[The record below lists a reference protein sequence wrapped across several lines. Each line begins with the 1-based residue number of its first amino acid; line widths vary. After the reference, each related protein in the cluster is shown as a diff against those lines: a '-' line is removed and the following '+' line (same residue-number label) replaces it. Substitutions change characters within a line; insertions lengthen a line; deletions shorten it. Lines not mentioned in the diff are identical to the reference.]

1 MGYEDEDEADTA
13 ELMEA
18 GMGGSVVAGVVLPV
32 VLVVVSE
39 VSAGLR
45 TRGSIVSAV
54 VERLVKVTGRR
65 RVKDAVV
72 APNWWR
78 LGWKESI
85 VAAVAEMWMC
95 ARHFCL
101 FVALD
106 SRSSRDML
114 AGMEL
119 PSELKKSSAW

>member
-18 GMGGSVVAGVVLPV
+18 GMGGSVVAGVVSPV

-85 VAAVAEMWMC
+85 VAAVAEMWMH
-95 ARHFCL
+95 ARHLVL

-119 PSELKKSSAW
+119 PLELKKSSAW

>member
-54 VERLVKVTGRR
+54 VERLVEVTGRR

-85 VAAVAEMWMC
+85 VAAVAEIWMY

-106 SRSSRDML
+106 SRSLRDML

-119 PSELKKSSAW
+119 PLELKKSSAW